1 MVSASLTRSTSI
13 RLAAFYICLFL
24 VSFLGANAVAYNLVA
39 SYLYERLD
47 SHVTERFREISSAYE
62 AKGIEGAIAMI
73 TSHSPA
79 ITGQETI
86 YTLRDPENELL
97 AGNIDLTDIPP
108 GFSTRAP
115 TSHDAKLNNYRLYRS
130 VLGIYDLT
138 VGASYDDTNRL
149 RKIALVSFGLAT
161 AIVLAVGLG
170 AAAVLAARM
179 RRRIGILSDAMK
191 AVGAGQLSTRLPVS
205 SRRDDID
212 TLAVEINV
220 ALVQLEASVSAMT
233 QVTTDIAHD
242 LKTPIG
248 RLFLVLD
255 AASEGD
261 DLTSVKCLIEK
272 AMNEATH
279 ITATFEGL
287 LRISQIESGARG
299 SRFAKLD
306 LPELLFEIYDIYR
319 HIVEDAQ
326 RSLTFVSSQQYK
338 PAYIFGDSD
347 LLKQMCVNLIVN
359 AMRHTPTGTSIVLA
373 TSCDANQ
380 CSILVSDDGPGIPAV
395 ERPNVFKRFYRLEK
409 SRTTEGTGLGL
420 SLVKAVCDLHGAAV
434 SLDGNNPGLI
444 VKIDFPRLY

>member
-1 MVSASLTRSTSI
+1 MVSVSLTRSTSI

-24 VSFLGANAVAYNLVA
+24 VSFFGANALAYNLVA

-47 SHVTERFREISSAYE
+47 SNVMERFREISSAYE
-62 AKGIEGAIAMI
+62 VKGIDGAIAMI
-73 TSHSPA
+73 SSHSPA
-79 ITGQETI
+79 ITGRETI

-97 AGNIDLTDIPP
+97 IGNVDLTDIRP

-115 TSHDAKLNNYRLYRS
+115 TSHEATLKNYRLYRS
-130 VLGIYDLT
+130 ALGIYDLT
-138 VGASYDDTNRL
+138 VGVSYDDTNHL
-149 RKIALVSFGLAT
+149 RRIALVSFGLAT

-170 AAAVLAARM
+170 AAAVLASRM
-179 RRRIGILSDAMK
+179 RRRISMLSDTMK

-220 ALVQLEASVSAMT
+220 ALVQLQASVSAMT

-255 AASEGD
+255 AASEKD
-261 DLTSVKCLIEK
+261 DLASVKPLIEK
-272 AMNEATH
+272 AMNEISN

-287 LRISQIESGARG
+287 LRISQIESGVRG
-299 SRFAKLD
+299 SRFTKLD
-306 LPELLFEIYDIYR
+306 LTNLLSEIFGIYR
-319 HIVEDAQ
+319 DIVEDAE
-326 RSLTFVSSQQYK
+326 RSLTFVPTHQS
-338 PAYIFGDSD
+338 AYIFGDGD

-359 AMRHTPTGTSIVLA
+359 AMRHTRSGASIVVA
-373 TSCDANQ
+373 TSSDSRQ
-380 CSILVSDDGPGIPAV
+380 STIVISDDGPGIPEE
-395 ERPNVFKRFYRLEK
+395 ERSNVFKRFYRLEK

-420 SLVKAVCDLHGAAV
+420 SLVKAICDLHGATV
-434 SLDGNNPGLI
+434 SLGDNKPGLI
-444 VKIDFPRLY
+444 VQIDFPVLR